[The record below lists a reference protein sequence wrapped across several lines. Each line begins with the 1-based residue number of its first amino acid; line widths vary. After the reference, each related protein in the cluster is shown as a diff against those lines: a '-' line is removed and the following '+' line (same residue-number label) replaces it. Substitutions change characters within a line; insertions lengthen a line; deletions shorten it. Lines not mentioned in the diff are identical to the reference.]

1 MHVSDAEVERRNQQR
16 LKPCNRCTP
25 LIGNGVLLTLFH
37 STESDIGGYYPASVM
52 CNQCRRQIWG
62 GKTDESAIKAWNKTQ
77 GRAKIRD
84 GIVCGLCHRY
94 VYLGGTVT
102 KDCTSCVKLYRQLE
116 KEREKEKHERSI

>member
-1 MHVSDAEVERRNQQR
+1 MSTQPSPEYVVQVLAEVERRNQQR

-62 GKTDESAIKAWNKTQ
+62 GKTDESAIKVWNKTQ
-77 GRAKIRD
+77 GRTKISDRD
-84 GIVCGLCHRY
+84 REEG
-94 VYLGGTVT
+94 
-102 KDCTSCVKLYRQLE
+102 E
-116 KEREKEKHERSI
+116 KAEEIRLDWAQR